1 LKVGVN
7 KQMKNKCYGVVISL
21 CKYLKSNEIF
31 SSVQITNK
39 VKKMVRLQFQLIV
52 LRLQFFL
59 VYSGLIDRRSI
70 ANKILW
76 ELQKLFD

>member
-1 LKVGVN
+1 MTQGI
-7 KQMKNKCYGVVISL
+7 YA
-21 CKYLKSNEIF
+21 
-31 SSVQITNK
+31 ITNK

-52 LRLQFFL
+52 LRLSFFL
-59 VYSGLIDRRSI
+59 VYSDLIDRRSI

>member
-1 LKVGVN
+1 MTQGI
-7 KQMKNKCYGVVISL
+7 YA
-21 CKYLKSNEIF
+21 
-31 SSVQITNK
+31 ITNK
-39 VKKMVRLQFQLIV
+39 VKKMVGLQFQLIV
-52 LRLQFFL
+52 LRLQFSL

>member
-1 LKVGVN
+1 MKVGVR
-7 KQMKNKCYGVVISL
+7 KQKKGNNYLVVNLVVNITLFGGIVNSRE
-21 CKYLKSNEIF
+21 KKS
-31 SSVQITNK
+31 
-39 VKKMVRLQFQLIV
+39 KKMVRLQFQLIV

>member
-1 LKVGVN
+1 
-7 KQMKNKCYGVVISL
+7 MK
-21 CKYLKSNEIF
+21 KSSRDRRVYTRSMTQGIYA
-31 SSVQITNK
+31 ITNK
-39 VKKMVRLQFQLIV
+39 VKKMVGLQFQLIV

>member
-1 LKVGVN
+1 VVN
-7 KQMKNKCYGVVISL
+7 ITLFGGIVNLREK
-21 CKYLKSNEIF
+21 KS
-31 SSVQITNK
+31 
-39 VKKMVRLQFQLIV
+39 KKMVRLQFQLIV